1 MRFREITPAD
11 DTALAELIRENL
23 SARQLDIPGTV
34 YYDENL
40 YHLSDFYLADPARR
54 FYYILADEADG
65 VLGGIGL
72 AEFPLRAGCAE
83 LQKLYLADRVKGRGL
98 GYELVARIEDK
109 ARALGYREMYLETHD
124 NLTAAIHLYQKCA
137 YHEIERPAGVVHAT
151 MNRFFLKALI

>member
-23 SARQLDIPGTV
+23 RARRLDLPGTV

-54 FYYILADEADG
+54 FYYILAGHENE

-98 GYELVARIEDK
+98 GYDLIARIEDK

-137 YHEIERPAGVVHAT
+137 YREIDRPAGVVHAT
-151 MNRFFLKALI
+151 MNRFFLKTLC